1 MTMARE
7 KTPGGLGMLLLSL
20 LDQQDRYGYEMIEAL
35 RQRSNQVFDLKAGTL
50 YPLLHTL
57 EAQGWVTS
65 YDGGTVDGRVR
76 RYYHLTDSGKDA
88 LETQKTQWKRYADG
102 INGVLEGGV
111 SCGV

>member
-76 RYYHLTDSGKDA
+76 RYYQD
-88 LETQKTQWKRYADG
+88 
-102 INGVLEGGV
+102 
-111 SCGV
+111 

>member
-1 MTMARE
+1 MARE

-65 YDGGTVDGRVR
+65 YDG
-76 RYYHLTDSGKDA
+76 L
-88 LETQKTQWKRYADG
+88 L
-102 INGVLEGGV
+102 NLP
-111 SCGV
+111 